1 LLIRSYTSQ
10 NYNSSSSP
18 LPKDLKISQIKAF
31 LQISVM
37 LIPTGQE
44 VMMPCPKPC
53 CCCPQQSSG
62 GCGGMMGKRKRR
74 SLALYRR
81 GGLYER
87 LAASEL
93 AQAQAQTA
101 AAYGTA
107 FARAKFAAAAKSQA
121 AAYGCV
127 PCACPP
133 TDSGVSPL
141 SRLLNPQKYKV

>member
-1 LLIRSYTSQ
+1 
-10 NYNSSSSP
+10 
-18 LPKDLKISQIKAF
+18 
-31 LQISVM
+31 
-37 LIPTGQE
+37 
-44 VMMPCPKPC
+44 
-53 CCCPQQSSG
+53 
-62 GCGGMMGKRKRR
+62 MMGKRKRR

-93 AQAQAQTA
+93 QAQQTA
-101 AAYGTA
+101 AAYGSA
-107 FARAKFAAAAKSQA
+107 FARAKFAAAAKNQA

-133 TDSGVSPL
+133 TESSALPL